1 MQQDEEQMAQQQQ
14 RQEDLPRE
22 EEQTDTLAGK
32 RQKAQ
37 MASPDDREAD
47 QKAITATP
55 NAKRS
60 KRISQEDEPDTNMQP
75 ANAVASSTEHYTVAT
90 PTEKETL

>member
-1 MQQDEEQMAQQQQ
+1 MQQDEEQMAQQQR
-14 RQEDLPRE
+14 RQEELLQE

-37 MASPDDREAD
+37 MTSPVDCEED
-47 QKAITATP
+47 QKTITATP

-60 KRISQEDEPDTNMQP
+60 KRIPHEDEPDANMQP
-75 ANAVASSTEHYTVAT
+75 ANAAAPSTEHYIVAT
-90 PTEKETL
+90 PTEK